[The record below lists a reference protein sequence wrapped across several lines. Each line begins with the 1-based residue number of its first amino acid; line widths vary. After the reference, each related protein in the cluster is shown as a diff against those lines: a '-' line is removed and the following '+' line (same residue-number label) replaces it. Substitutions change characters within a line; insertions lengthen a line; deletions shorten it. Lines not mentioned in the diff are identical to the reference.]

1 MTIICDFNAAVKDT
15 VQFLHFIVDE
25 ATMHVLMMTLF
36 LSTEPPMK
44 QSILGTNPA
53 TPVNTFKYCI
63 IPIIHCWLAL
73 LAMPVQAACTGCL
86 CPGDP
91 CQLCPLPAM
100 TDDPE
105 KPDEHNLCARIREKV
120 PPTSAPPGSSEYFP
134 SLDRSIAA
142 CVSEGG
148 DVIRNRQR
156 GTEFTSRFY
165 CKPPTP
171 LHKLQ

>member
-1 MTIICDFNAAVKDT
+1 MHALIDYFILQHRTRMNSFTPYPKTGVLIDILKHTII
-15 VQFLHFIVDE
+15 
-25 ATMHVLMMTLF
+25 
-36 LSTEPPMK
+36 
-44 QSILGTNPA
+44 
-53 TPVNTFKYCI
+53 PVFF
-63 IPIIHCWLAL
+63 CWLAL
-73 LAMPVQAACTGCL
+73 LATPAQAACTGCL

-100 TDDPE
+100 TDESP

-120 PPTSAPPGSSEYFP
+120 PPTSAPPGSSDYFP
-134 SLDRSIAA
+134 SLDQSIAA

-156 GTEFTSRFY
+156 GTKFTSRFY